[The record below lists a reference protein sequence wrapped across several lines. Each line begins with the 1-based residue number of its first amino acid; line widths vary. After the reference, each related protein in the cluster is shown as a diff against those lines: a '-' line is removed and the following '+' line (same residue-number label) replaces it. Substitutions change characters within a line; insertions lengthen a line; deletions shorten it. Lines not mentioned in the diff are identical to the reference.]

1 MMLKLNAYVTVKGDE
16 NEVRNQSKSK
26 DLAQGQ
32 WAFLEFTKTFF
43 ITRVN
48 DHGM

>member
-32 WAFLEFTKTFF
+32 QAFLEFT
-43 ITRVN
+43 RVN
-48 DHGM
+48 DQGM